1 MRCSAVAE
9 SILDQMPG
17 EARAA
22 SPRTKPEAGAGP
34 VSVYIGIGSNIESE
48 PHIKAVVAGIAELG
62 QVTGISGFYGNP
74 PIGGSPQ
81 PDYTNGAVRLS
92 TTMSVR
98 DLRKALRA
106 LEASRGRRRTE
117 DKHAARTID
126 LDILLYG
133 EIVDEELHIPDPQI
147 VSRPFVVI
155 PILDI
160 DPDLILP
167 PTGRSLAEVTKSVE
181 HNLNEKREL
190 TLHLRSEHIQ

>member
-1 MRCSAVAE
+1 MAE
-9 SILDQMPG
+9 SNDDQKSG
-17 EARAA
+17 KSRAA
-22 SPRTKPEAGAGP
+22 TPVVKPIAAAAP

-62 QVTGISGFYGNP
+62 QITGISGFYGNP

-92 TTMSVR
+92 TTMPVR
-98 DLRKALRA
+98 DLRKSLRA

-117 DKHAARTID
+117 DKYAPRTID

-133 EIVDEELHIPDPQI
+133 EIEDEELQIPDPQI
-147 VSRPFVVI
+147 VSRPFVFI

-167 PTGRSLAEVTKSVE
+167 PSGRSLADITKSAE

-190 TLHLRSEHIQ
+190 TQRLRSEHIK

>member
-1 MRCSAVAE
+1 MKPIAE
-9 SILDQMPG
+9 
-17 EARAA
+17 AA
-22 SPRTKPEAGAGP
+22 P

-62 QVTGISGFYGNP
+62 RITGISGFYGNP
-74 PIGGSPQ
+74 PIGASPQ

-92 TTMSVR
+92 TTMPVR
-98 DLRKALRA
+98 DLRKSLRA

-117 DKHAARTID
+117 DKYAPRTID

-133 EIVDEELHIPDPQI
+133 ETEDEELQIPDPRI
-147 VSRPFVVI
+147 VSRPFVFI

-167 PTGRSLAEVTKSVE
+167 PSDRSLADITKSAE

-190 TLHLRSEHIQ
+190 TQRLRSEHIK